1 MSWPPNSPVTSK
13 AKNKPADKIKI
24 NNNIQASHLIKNT
37 TNNSMM
43 NPTNSNSTLEY
54 DNMQN
59 NMDVGWTQMVNKRN
73 DSDSSDPKSPNP
85 TLNKKK

>member
-1 MSWPPNSPVTSK
+1 MSWSPNSPVSIK
-13 AKNKPADKIKI
+13 VKKHKDKIKI
-24 NNNIQASHLIKNT
+24 DNNIQAARLTKNT

-54 DNMQN
+54 DIMHNMN
-59 NMDVGWTQMVNKRN
+59 VGWTQKINKRN
-73 DSDSSDPKSPNP
+73 HSDSSDPKSPNS